1 MTALSQA
8 IRDRRWRQARLLVEA
23 GSDINQR
30 CQGDKR
36 TALMEVCFLDDEDK
50 AFGLAKM
57 LLENGAKLDFQ
68 DAQGLT
74 ALSYACI
81 LKRKKLVRLFL
92 RLVDY
97 NLNAVDRDA
106 NTPLFHAVTVGDLSV
121 VKMLV
126 KKLKYYRL
134 SVDMQNH
141 KGETPLIHALKMGNM
156 EAAEML
162 IREGKA
168 SLEICDFEEYKTA
181 AQWKRELLQKETR
194 LISAFNSTE
203 CKQKGGT
210 NKAKDKRKTTSAKP
224 MTFNTFPKMNL
235 NQKSTTTRRPVT
247 APGNIPVSDFFA
259 PSTPVQEELVQLY
272 SIYHQQWTSSYRK
285 GYKFTPR
292 PVQRLPPLEE
302 AFEDEDISE
311 ENLSETGKSK
321 INIAQVGELNSTI
334 RGLQKAVKNRKNA
347 PSPANSEDSSKSTK
361 KRGHKLQRRE
371 ESRQS
376 KESLTSEMSSSNEKE
391 VSPKINS

>member
-97 NLNAVDRDA
+97 NLNAADRDA

-126 KKLKYYRL
+126 KKLKYYHL

-194 LISAFNSTE
+194 LVSAFNSTE
-203 CKQKGGT
+203 CKQKEGT

-235 NQKSTTTRRPVT
+235 NQKSTMTRRPVT

-259 PSTPVQEELVQLY
+259 PCTPVQEELVQLY

-292 PVQRLPPLEE
+292 TVQRLPPLEE
-302 AFEDEDISE
+302 AVEDEDISE

-347 PSPANSEDSSKSTK
+347 PSPADSEDSSKSTK

>member
-30 CQGDKR
+30 CLSDKR

-50 AFGLAKM
+50 AFGVAKM

-126 KKLKYYRL
+126 KKLKYYHL

-141 KGETPLIHALKMGNM
+141 KGETPLIHALKTGNM

-162 IREGKA
+162 IQEGKA
-168 SLEICDFEEYKTA
+168 SLEICDFEEHKTA
-181 AQWKRELLQKETR
+181 AQWKRELQQKETR
-194 LISAFNSTE
+194 LISAFNRIE
-203 CKQKGGT
+203 YKQKKET
-210 NKAKDKRKTTSAKP
+210 NKAKDKRKTASAKP
-224 MTFNTFPKMNL
+224 TRFNTFPKINI
-235 NQKSTTTRRPVT
+235 NQKSKMIRRPVT
-247 APGNIPVSDFFA
+247 APGTIPVSDFFA
-259 PSTPVQEELVQLY
+259 PCTPAQEELLQLY
-272 SIYHQQWTSSYRK
+272 SIYHQQWTSSYRR
-285 GYKFTPR
+285 GYKFIPR
-292 PVQRLPPLEE
+292 PVRKLSPLEE
-302 AFEDEDISE
+302 AVENEDISE

-321 INIAQVGELNSTI
+321 INMAQVSELNSTV

-347 PSPANSEDSSKSTK
+347 PSPASSEDSRKSAK
-361 KRGHKLQRRE
+361 KRSNKLQRRA

-376 KESLTSEMSSSNEKE
+376 KEFVISEMPSSNEKQ
-391 VSPKINS
+391 VIPKINS